1 MEIIVLRHAP
11 AEDRKDWAR
20 RGKADSARPLTAQG
34 RRRARSAAA
43 GLAAL
48 VGSADVVATSPWK
61 RALQTAEPVARA
73 LNARLVEAPLL
84 TPGRAPGEL
93 ARWVAGLHE
102 ARVVLVGHEPH
113 LSGVVSWILTGKA
126 APPVLALKKGQAVLL
141 DAPAAVR
148 GAALIWSLPP
158 GALKR
163 AAKKGGR
170 A

>member
-11 AEDRKDWAR
+11 AGDKKEWAKT
-20 RGKADSARPLTAQG
+20 GKPDSARPLTAQG

-61 RALQTAEPVARA
+61 RALKTAEPAARA
-73 LNARLVEAPLL
+73 LGARLLETPLL
-84 TPGRAPGEL
+84 TPGRAPAEL
-93 ARWVAGLHE
+93 ARWVAGLRE

-113 LSGVVSWILTGKA
+113 LSGVVSWILTGRA
-126 APPVLALKKGQAVLL
+126 APAVVALKKGQALL
-141 DAPAAVR
+141 LNAPAAAR
-148 GAALIWSLPP
+148 GATLVWSLPP

-163 AAKKGGR
+163 AAKGGR
-170 A
+170 RA